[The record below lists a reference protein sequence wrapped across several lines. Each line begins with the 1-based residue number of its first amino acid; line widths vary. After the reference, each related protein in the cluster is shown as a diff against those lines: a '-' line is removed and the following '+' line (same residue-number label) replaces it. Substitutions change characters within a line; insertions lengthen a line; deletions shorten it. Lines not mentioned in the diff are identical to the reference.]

1 MELVPK
7 ADFSIVT
14 RNSSKAWIPELIAA
28 AGPEVSE
35 TYIDFFTS
43 TIRNRNTRLAYA
55 RACWQFLSGAQLIT
69 WNSRP
74 CDRSMWLPDPA
85 HSVRGPK
92 YVVKKGKTPVEPRRC
107 QNAAG
112 FNSKGFGVRFTGP
125 GAYRCDVLQFR
136 LCERSTETHLLFR
149 TPLLWKPGLC

>member
-1 MELVPK
+1 M
-7 ADFSIVT
+7 
-14 RNSSKAWIPELIAA
+14 
-28 AGPEVSE
+28 
-35 TYIDFFTS
+35 
-43 TIRNRNTRLAYA
+43 
-55 RACWQFLSGAQLIT
+55 T

-112 FNSKGFGVRFTGP
+112 FNSKGFGVRF
-125 GAYRCDVLQFR
+125 YRTWTLIAAMFYSFACVSAVLKRIFYSAR
-136 LCERSTETHLLFR
+136 FIVEAR
-149 TPLLWKPGLC
+149 PLLKEIVDST